1 MSNLQTLCCSATWK
15 IAYCTHSERR
25 DRGDAAVVFVR
36 KAWHCSNCKFV
47 EYAAIHYFAHYRSWR
62 YFGEEGEESITVE
75 VSQRKHDNSTDI
87 AICDTMRINDD
98 GSLNI
103 PNVNPR
109 KHQGTWHCLDSQGN
123 GATLDIRL
131 QITKGKKDF
140 KMSPFHY

>member
-1 MSNLQTLCCSATWK
+1 MQLGKLHIVHTEDRESRCHCSASV
-15 IAYCTHSERR
+15 CTQ
-25 DRGDAAVVFVR
+25 GTAVTVTL
-36 KAWHCSNCKFV
+36 

-131 QITKGKKDF
+131 QIAKGKKVNFPLLD
-140 KMSPFHY
+140 

>member
-1 MSNLQTLCCSATWK
+1 MPLLQCCVCTQGTAVTVTL
-15 IAYCTHSERR
+15 
-25 DRGDAAVVFVR
+25 
-36 KAWHCSNCKFV
+36 

-62 YFGEEGEESITVE
+62 YFGEGEEYITVE

-103 PNVNPR
+103 PNVNRR

-123 GATLDIRL
+123 GATLDIKL
-131 QITKGKKDF
+131 QIAAGKKTSNVTLPLLD
-140 KMSPFHY
+140 